1 MSKRAAVLT
10 AVLLGLTGCG
20 SAQQPAGAPPR
31 PSDVSPNQVSA
42 LAIPAGRI
50 DEAVAKVDGLVA
62 DLMRSSGIPGMAVAI
77 VHGGKVLYA
86 KGFGVRM

>member
-20 SAQQPAGAPPR
+20 FAQQPAGAPPR
-31 PSDVSPNQVSA
+31 PSDVPPNQVSA

-62 DLMRSSGIPGMAVAI
+62 DLMRSSGIPDGRGHRAWR
-77 VHGGKVLYA
+77 KVLYA
-86 KGFGVRM
+86 KDSASRM